1 MRVVEYTR
9 GWRALNRVLLSIGQ
23 VLCACQNQPGDLSLI
38 AKLLR
43 SVISTLAECL
53 QV

>member
-9 GWRALNRVLLSIGQ
+9 GWRALNRVLLSI
-23 VLCACQNQPGDLSLI
+23 LSACQNQPGDLSLI
-38 AKLLR
+38 AKLFR

>member
-9 GWRALNRVLLSIGQ
+9 GWRALNRVLRVKRGSGGQ
-23 VLCACQNQPGDLSLI
+23 FRGFSQMTSACDQPLPV
-38 AKLLR
+38 
-43 SVISTLAECL
+43 VISTLAECL